1 MTLKELDECKL
12 IFNGVM
18 MIAYPGY
25 HGVEEYE
32 PAKEILEGNLEQVL
46 RFEASEVIF
55 VIIVPRRW
63 NFIMVGK

>member
-1 MTLKELDECKL
+1 MNILRG
-12 IFNGVM
+12 IM

-55 VIIVPRRW
+55 VILVPRR
-63 NFIMVGK
+63 